1 MYELTLTQI
10 NVQGLSAK
18 TYRCTLHQITDVVRV
33 GRDPQHCDLVLTE
46 PTVSRTHIE
55 IFFKPNW
62 QRFYVRNLQPKN
74 PPLINGG
81 LLIEGEAALSLDSV
95 IQLGQLELKL
105 TQIQL
110 IGAAGSVNPS
120 GQPIHQQSFSLEA
133 TGLPPSQFLGVH
145 QAIGRVAES
154 AIAPHIPSASP
165 VFSTPQIP
173 STPPSSS
180 SSYGL
185 ECPKCQSI
193 HPLGLRNSAC
203 PSCGHFLADAES
215 ILVMA
220 GSR

>member
-10 NVQGLSAK
+10 NVQGLSAE
-18 TYRCTLHQITDVVRV
+18 TYRCNLHQITDVIRV
-33 GRDPQHCDLVLTE
+33 GRDPQYCDLVLAE

-74 PPLINGG
+74 PPLVNGG
-81 LLIEGEAALSLDSV
+81 LLIEGEAALSVDSV

-105 TQIQL
+105 THIQL
-110 IGAAGSVNPS
+110 IGSAGSVNQS
-120 GQPIHQQSFSLEA
+120 TSPIRQQSNGFDA
-133 TGLPPSQFLGVH
+133 TGLPPSQFLGISQSVSGKD
-145 QAIGRVAES
+145 AILFETAK
-154 AIAPHIPSASP
+154 PNASP
-165 VFSTPQIP
+165 PPFS
-173 STPPSSS
+173 PSSN
-180 SSYGL
+180 YGL

-220 GSR
+220 SSR

>member
-10 NVQGLSAK
+10 NVQGSSAE
-18 TYRCTLHQITDVVRV
+18 TYPCNLRHITDVIRV
-33 GRDPQHCDLVLTE
+33 GRDPQYCNLVLSE
-46 PTVSRTHIE
+46 PTVSRTHVE
-55 IFFKPNW
+55 IFFKPDW

-81 LLIEGEAALSLDSV
+81 LLVEGEAALSVGSV

-105 TQIQL
+105 THIQL
-110 IGAAGSVNPS
+110 IGTADPLEPAWR
-120 GQPIHQQSFSLEA
+120 QPVKPQSDSFAA
-133 TGLPPSQFLGVH
+133 TGLPPSQFFPADRITGGGSQDNALFFEM
-145 QAIGRVAES
+145 AK
-154 AIAPHIPSASP
+154 PSA
-165 VFSTPQIP
+165 
-173 STPPSSS
+173 PPSSAS

-185 ECPKCQSI
+185 ECPKCQSV

-215 ILVMA
+215 ILVVA

>member
-10 NVQGLSAK
+10 NVQGLSAE
-18 TYRCTLHQITDVVRV
+18 TYRCNLHQITDVIRI
-33 GRDPQHCDLVLTE
+33 GRDPHYCDLVLAE

-81 LLIEGEAALSLDSV
+81 LLVEGEAALSLDSV
-95 IQLGQLELKL
+95 LQLGQLELKL

-110 IGAAGSVNPS
+110 IGSAGSANQS
-120 GQPIHQQSFSLEA
+120 ASPIRQQAHEFEA
-133 TGLPPSQFLGVH
+133 TGLPPSQFLGNG
-145 QAIGRVAES
+145 QAMRGEGAFLFE
-154 AIAPHIPSASP
+154 AAKPNASP
-165 VFSTPQIP
+165 L
-173 STPPSSS
+173 SSS
-180 SSYGL
+180 SNYGL